1 MARPRTQWDVER
13 AALDTHPP
21 GRCQTHALP
30 ADACVATRAFTWSA
44 CVYRRGAGRSADLP
58 MIQTSVPLTAIDL
71 PWMRRGLVEVASMFG
86 VAVATPVI
94 ALGLGLTLA
103 AALTSPRSI

>member
-1 MARPRTQWDVER
+1 
-13 AALDTHPP
+13 
-21 GRCQTHALP
+21 
-30 ADACVATRAFTWSA
+30 
-44 CVYRRGAGRSADLP
+44 

-71 PWMRRGLVEVASMFG
+71 PWMRRGLVEVAPMFG

-103 AALTSPRSI
+103 AALTSPKST